1 LKNKQIEDPA
11 FFYVIQIDKPTGRI
25 TNFFWADGQSIM
37 NYKCFGDA
45 VSFDTIFQT
54 NKFEMPFA
62 PILGTNHHKQ
72 IIIFG
77 ATLLYNETISSFI
90 WLFETFLTAMRSK
103 HPSII
108 FTDQDTAMTGAIAY
122 VFPNTNHR
130 LCLWHIYRNAAK
142 HLSHV
147 IHNHP
152 KFLTDFKGCVYEDRS
167 DECFKKKWDELLNK
181 YNLQENSWLQNL
193 YGLEKSWLLFTVTL
207 LPLISQ

>member
-25 TNFFWADGQSIM
+25 TNFFWVDGQSIM

-90 WLFETFLTAMRSK
+90 WLFETFLTAMRGK

-122 VFPNTNHR
+122 VFPNTNHC

-152 KFLTDFKGCVYEDRS
+152 QVS
-167 DECFKKKWDELLNK
+167 N
-181 YNLQENSWLQNL
+181 
-193 YGLEKSWLLFTVTL
+193 
-207 LPLISQ
+207 